1 CSKFGELIPRTGLT
15 TFKLLNIFLTSTEN
29 VRLYFC
35 PELSPPNPPPRP
47 TATGPP
53 CPPPGPPGPR
63 PNVPPPIP
71 PPPAALAD
79 SFFWPKPN
87 VLLKR
92 RLNENLPGPVAQ
104 FIGTSVSAL
113 GSLQSKLALRMSAAF
128 ASADWNCANVG
139 RSLKMESLLT
149 SCPNVTLKGDP
160 ELAITNGLSRN
171 CFGMVM
177 LPPRKTRW
185 RTSNPAR
192 P

>member
-1 CSKFGELIPRTGLT
+1 MVGL
-15 TFKLLNIFLTSTEN
+15 FFS
-29 VRLYFC
+29 RDF
-35 PELSPPNPPPRP
+35 SPQNPPPRP

-104 FIGTSVSAL
+104 FIGTIVSEL
-113 GSLQSKLALRMSAAF
+113 GSLQLSVTFCGITKFGAVSAVC
-128 ASADWNCANVG
+128 SAPNVA
-139 RSLKMESLLT
+139 RSL
-149 SCPNVTLKGDP
+149 
-160 ELAITNGLSRN
+160 
-171 CFGMVM
+171 
-177 LPPRKTRW
+177 
-185 RTSNPAR
+185 
-192 P
+192 